1 MVSTS
6 IKMRSQMAFQSDALA
21 IVKIIIFCNNQSSHI
36 MDKLSPCALTRC
48 LRKVFSI
55 EEISRKIPMKI

>member
-1 MVSTS
+1 
-6 IKMRSQMAFQSDALA
+6 MAFQGDALA
-21 IVKIIIFCNNQSSHI
+21 IVKIMIFCNNQSSHI
-36 MDKLSPCALTRC
+36 MDKLSPCALTRR